1 MTRTR
6 WILLGLSIAATV
18 WTVAV
23 AISGG
28 FVVEIA
34 GLRVSS
40 RRWLASALLAA
51 ISAFVFCA
59 TSSHGLAA
67 DMRAIRQGMRRAIV
81 RSDPRVAVAIAMALA
96 LVVLWVRGL
105 PFWLDEEMAA
115 INVRARGMLDLG
127 GGLWLGQ
134 SAPLGW
140 LVAERTA
147 LVAFGEAERALR
159 VVPLAF
165 GLATIGAA
173 TAIARRWLGA
183 ASGTLF
189 VVLVG
194 TGPWLAYHA
203 TELKPYSADAC
214 WALVLPAM
222 AAWSVEGLSR
232 AGSHDW
238 RRRMLVWWGVA
249 AVGLW
254 FANGAIFVTPAC
266 AAVLVAAAWR
276 HHGWTGAAQ
285 TAAPGLAWVASFAAC
300 YGVSLRY
307 TQGSSYLQG
316 YWAFA
321 LPSPRASLADRLIFI
336 ARSLPSLAAKPV
348 GSSLGAWAW
357 LAAAAGWL
365 LTRHRLL
372 GALAAGVP
380 LSAGA
385 LGALGVVPLFERLS
399 LWTVPAAYLG
409 WALLVDRAETLARR
423 PARLSRSAAATAAAM
438 VLGAVGALVSVDV
451 VRRGTQEIGILA
463 RATDNHALDD
473 RAAIAWLLAAQR
485 PGDAL
490 VTTHLGLPAVWWY
503 GRGAVSASAASGDIL
518 ENGLPVLEVGHATR
532 ASVCDAATGLRALDA
547 YPRVLVY
554 LGFRFDDVP
563 KTFDAQLLASLKH
576 YGVMV
581 ADEHFG
587 SASRVVVVERA
598 SSTRGPESEEDVTPF
613 AGCLTLAT
621 ASRW

>member
-1 MTRTR
+1 
-6 WILLGLSIAATV
+6 
-18 WTVAV
+18 V
-23 AISGG
+23 AITGG

-34 GLRVSS
+34 GLRLSS
-40 RRWLASALLAA
+40 RRWLASALVAA
-51 ISAFVFCA
+51 ISASVFCT
-59 TSSHGLAA
+59 TSSHGMAA
-67 DMRAIRQGMRRAIV
+67 DVRAIRHGVRRAID
-81 RSDPRVAVAIAMALA
+81 RSDPRVAAALATALA
-96 LVVLWVRGL
+96 LVFLWLRGL
-105 PFWLDEEMAA
+105 PFWLDEEMTA
-115 INVRARGMLDLG
+115 INVRARGMMELG

-140 LVAERTA
+140 LVAERIA
-147 LVAFGEAERALR
+147 LVTIGDSERALR

-173 TAIARRWLGA
+173 TGIARRWLGT

-189 VVLVG
+189 VLLVG

-203 TELKPYSADAC
+203 TELKPYSADAF

-232 AGSHDW
+232 GGPHDW
-238 RRRMLVWWGVA
+238 RRRMLLWWGVA

-285 TAAPGLAWVASFAAC
+285 TAALSLVWVTSFAAC
-300 YGVSLRY
+300 YGVSLRH
-307 TQGSSYLQG
+307 THGSSYLRS

-321 LPSPRASLADRLIFI
+321 LPSPRASLFDRLLFI
-336 ARSLPSLAAKPV
+336 ARSVPSLAGKPV

-365 LTRHRLL
+365 LTRHRQL

-409 WALLVDRAETLARR
+409 WALLVDRAETLARQ
-423 PARLSRSAAATAAAM
+423 PAWLGRSTAATATAIA
-438 VLGAVGALVSVDV
+438 LGAVGAVVSVDV
-451 VRRGTQEIGILA
+451 ARHGAQQVVILA
-463 RATDNHALDD
+463 RATDNHALND

-503 GRGAVSASAASGDIL
+503 GRGTVSASAASGGAL
-518 ENGLPVLEVGHATR
+518 ENGLPVLEVGHVMR
-532 ASVCDAATGLRALDA
+532 ASACDAAAGLRALDA

-563 KTFDAQLLASLKH
+563 KTFDDQLLAALRR

-581 ADEHFG
+581 ADERFG
-587 SASRVVVVERA
+587 NASRVMIVERA
-598 SSTRGPESEEDVTPF
+598 SSTRSPESEQDHSPF
-613 AGCLTLAT
+613 AGCLTLTTAT
-621 ASRW
+621 RW